1 MFYRIAMGVSPP
13 WSARPDRAERVTLR
27 VTLSGGVNV
36 TLVIPAE
43 ACRAAEPTP
52 LRIADRPGAKAVR
65 QWELHDEGCRLGRQ
79 DGRRLV
85 PPEELRIVPQ
95 PRRERPP
102 TWPRRLTLR
111 SARGGR
117 SRLGCLPVFWFRLG
131 SRFASVNA
139 PRFRPRT
146 RRPFTAPLAGRDV
159 WSVQP
164 GWGDRWL

>member
-27 VTLSGGVNV
+27 VTLSGGANV

-43 ACRAAEPTP
+43 VCREAEPTP
-52 LRIADRPGAKAVR
+52 LGIADRPSAKAMR
-65 QWELHDEGCRLGRQ
+65 QWTLHDEGCPLGMQ
-79 DGRRLV
+79 DGRRFV
-85 PPEELRIVPQ
+85 PPEELRIVQQ

-102 TWPRRLTLR
+102 TQPRRLTLR
-111 SARGGR
+111 SVRGGR
-117 SRLGCLPVFWFRLG
+117 SRLGCLPVFRCRLG
-131 SRFASVNA
+131 SRFAPVNA

-146 RRPFTAPLAGRDV
+146 RRPFTASFAGRDV